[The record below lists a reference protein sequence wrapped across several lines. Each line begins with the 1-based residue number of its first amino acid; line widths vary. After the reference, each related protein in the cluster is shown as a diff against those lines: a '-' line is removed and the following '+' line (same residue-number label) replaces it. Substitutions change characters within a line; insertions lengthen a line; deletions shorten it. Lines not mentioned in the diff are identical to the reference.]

1 MSGGD
6 LEWPDSAWS
15 CDIHR
20 VCDSESGERRE
31 LSWAAELVTALK
43 GCWASELRMSNLV
56 AV

>member
-1 MSGGD
+1 MSGGG